1 MTSLSSLM
9 DYYYESMYPELKIL
23 EKDRLAIVAR
33 LKKAILMLIV
43 FAAGLSIF
51 LIQGEFFVPLHATI
65 LSAMLSFL
73 IYMFV
78 YRHET
83 AGYKSLFK
91 DQIIEK
97 IIHFIDP
104 SLVYDKMEYIQK
116 SEFDRSGIFPHDYDR
131 YSGNDLVHGTIY
143 GVSIRFS
150 SLHVEEKRSDK
161 NGKEEWH
168 SLFQGLFFVADFNK
182 NFQGKTFVLPDFAQR
197 TLGIFGEWM
206 QGLNSSKGEL
216 IKLDHSEFEKLFVV
230 YGDNQIESRYIL
242 SHALMERIV
251 DFQHKTGK
259 QLSLSFIHSKM
270 YLCIDYKKELF
281 EPILSKSLLEFAH
294 IKDYF
299 ELLALFIGIVDA
311 FKLNT
316 KIWSKNV

>member
-23 EKDRLAIVAR
+23 EKDRLTIVAR
-33 LKKAILMLIV
+33 LKKAILMLII
-43 FAAGLSIF
+43 FGAGLSIF
-51 LIQGEFFVPLHATI
+51 LIQGGFFIPLHATL

-104 SLVYDKMEYIQK
+104 SLVYNKMDCIPKE
-116 SEFDRSGIFPHDYDR
+116 EFDRSGIFPQDYDR
-131 YSGNDLVHGTIY
+131 YGGNDSVRGTID
-143 GVSIRFS
+143 GVNIRFS

-182 NFQGKTFVLPDFAQR
+182 NFQGKTFIFPDFAQR
-197 TLGIFGEWM
+197 TLGILGEWM
-206 QGLNSSKGEL
+206 QGLNVSKGEL

-251 DFQHKTGK
+251 DFQKKTGK
-259 QLSLSFIHSKM
+259 QLRLSFMYSKM

-281 EPILSKSLLEFAH
+281 EPILSKSLLEFGH

-311 FKLNT
+311 FKLNE

>member
-1 MTSLSSLM
+1 MTLLSSLM

-23 EKDRLAIVAR
+23 EDKRLAIVVK
-33 LKKAILMLIV
+33 LKKMIFILL
-43 FAAGLSIF
+43 FACIGFCFF
-51 LIQGEFFVPLHATI
+51 LIQSGFFIPLHAFI
-65 LSAMLSFL
+65 LSGMFSFL
-73 IYMFV
+73 IYMFI
-78 YRHET
+78 YRHEI

-97 IIHFIDP
+97 IIYFINP
-104 SLVYDKMEYIQK
+104 VLVYEKADYIQ
-116 SEFDRSGIFPHDYDR
+116 EGEYVLSGIFPQNYDR
-131 YSGNDLVHGTIY
+131 YSGNDLVY
-143 GVSIRFS
+143 GAIDEVSIRFS
-150 SLHVEEKRSDK
+150 NLHVEEKRHDK
-161 NGKEEWH
+161 NGKEEWY

-182 NFQGKTFVLPDFAQR
+182 DFQGKTFIFPDFAQR

-206 QGLNSSKGEL
+206 QGLNMSKGEL
-216 IKLDHSEFEKLFVV
+216 IKLDHSEFERLFVV
-230 YGDNQIESRYIL
+230 YGDDQIESRYIL

-259 QLSLSFIHSKM
+259 RLSLSFVHTKM

-311 FKLNT
+311 FKLNE
-316 KIWSKNV
+316 KIWSKR

>member
-9 DYYYESMYPELKIL
+9 DYYYEFMYPELKIL
-23 EKDRLAIVAR
+23 EQDRLAIVAK
-33 LKKAILMLIV
+33 LKKAILILSI
-43 FAAGLSIF
+43 FAVGLCIF
-51 LIQGEFFVPLHATI
+51 LIQGGFFIPLHATI

-104 SLVYDKMEYIQK
+104 SLVYDKMDCIPKE
-116 SEFDRSGIFPHDYDR
+116 EFDRSGIFSQDYDR
-131 YSGNDLVHGTIY
+131 YGGNDLVYGTID
-143 GVSIRFS
+143 GVNIRFS

-182 NFQGKTFVLPDFAQR
+182 NFQGKTFVFPDFAQR
-197 TLGIFGEWM
+197 TLGLLGEWM
-206 QGLNSSKGEL
+206 QGLNRSKGEL

-230 YGDNQIESRYIL
+230 YGDDQIESRYIL

-259 QLSLSFIHSKM
+259 QLCLSFMHSKM

-281 EPILSKSLLEFAH
+281 VPILSKSLLEFGH
-294 IKDYF
+294 IKEYF

-311 FKLNT
+311 FKLNE
-316 KIWSKNV
+316 KIWR